1 MENKTRQFVV
11 ERLSTILEIP
21 IDNAICINL
30 EKCILNH
37 AMDRAKEIG
46 QEAAWDNHK
55 YSNIYK
61 QKFLSLQKSLRDN
74 PKLKLQ
80 IVEKRLK
87 TKDVIEMRP
96 DELCP
101 EGMYAKQVEI
111 KIHKELRKQALTKE
125 ALNQEGFF
133 KCGRC
138 RSKKTTYY
146 QLQTRSAD
154 EPMTTFVSCLNC
166 GKNWKC

>member
-80 IVEKRLK
+80 IV
-87 TKDVIEMRP
+87 
-96 DELCP
+96 
-101 EGMYAKQVEI
+101 
-111 KIHKELRKQALTKE
+111 
-125 ALNQEGFF
+125 
-133 KCGRC
+133 
-138 RSKKTTYY
+138 
-146 QLQTRSAD
+146 
-154 EPMTTFVSCLNC
+154 
-166 GKNWKC
+166 